1 MWIVNSNGEST
12 FLTTIYLKGLLIR
25 KVLVA
30 SLYTVHVLQQVYNN
44 VKLFFT
50 DDAGDYKPIGCVA
63 ATLKNSV
70 LHKTHISCDET
81 VKYFVCK
88 QSEYICMVIFVL
100 FLPNM
105 YVVPFCDILW

>member
-25 KVLVA
+25 KILVA
-30 SLYTVHVLQQVYNN
+30 SLYTVHVLQKVYNN

-50 DDAGDYKPIGCVA
+50 DDAEDYKPIGCVA
-63 ATLKNSV
+63 ATLNNSV
-70 LHKTHISCDET
+70 LYKTHISCDET
-81 VKYFVCK
+81 VEYFVCK
-88 QSEYICMVIFVL
+88 QSEYICMVIFDL

-105 YVVPFCDILW
+105 YVVPFCDISW

>member
-12 FLTTIYLKGLLIR
+12 FLTTIYIKGLLIR

-30 SLYTVHVLQQVYNN
+30 SLYTVHVLQKVYNN

-50 DDAGDYKPIGCVA
+50 DDAGDYIPIGCVA
-63 ATLKNSV
+63 ATLNNSV

-81 VKYFVCK
+81 A
-88 QSEYICMVIFVL
+88 IF
-100 FLPNM
+100 FL
-105 YVVPFCDILW
+105 

>member
-30 SLYTVHVLQQVYNN
+30 SLYTVHVLQKVYNN
-44 VKLFFT
+44 VKLFFA

-63 ATLKNSV
+63 ATLNNSV
-70 LHKTHISCDET
+70 LYKAHISCDET

-88 QSEYICMVIFVL
+88 QSEYICMVIFDL

-105 YVVPFCDILW
+105 YVVSFCDILW